1 MFDLIV
7 KGGDVVDGTGAPRRR
22 ADVGV
27 RGSRIEA
34 IGDLSQAQAAKVIDA
49 TGRVVTPGFIDVHTH
64 IDAQAFWD
72 TTLSPSPLHG
82 VTTAIAGNCGF
93 SIAPL
98 GTNPDDGVYLMKMLS
113 RVEGMPLESLQVG
126 VPWNWDTTEEYLAAL
141 DNTLAIN
148 AGFKVGH
155 SALRRVVM
163 GPAATEREATP
174 DEIERMCG
182 LLRDGLRAGALGFS
196 SSWSTTHNDTERHM
210 VPSRYSSREE
220 LVALCAVLADF
231 EGTSLEFIPKVGP
244 FERDTLDLMADMSVA
259 AKAPLNWNVL
269 PAHASNKAEREQKLA
284 GGDVAAA
291 RGGKVVGLTA
301 PMTLNF
307 RLSFISGFIL
317 DAIPGW
323 DDVMLMSKAEK
334 LALLS
339 DPAERRRLGELA
351 AADHPMRHF
360 ANWPRMIIHDTFDP
374 ANEGCLGRTIG
385 EIAEE
390 RGLSP
395 WDTLCEIAV
404 ADDLRTSFGHP
415 KAENEPIELWEA
427 RVETWRD
434 PRAVV
439 GASDAGAHL
448 DMFLSANYSTVMLG
462 EAVVKRKM
470 MPIEEAIRLLTAV
483 PADLY
488 GIVDRGRLVEGAYAD
503 LVVLD
508 EHSVGSNDM
517 VYKHDLPAGA
527 PRLYADA
534 HGIDSVVCNGVEI
547 VRGTE
552 FTDARPGTI
561 LRSGTDT
568 TGKL

>member
-1 MFDLIV
+1 MFDLIIR
-7 KGGDVVDGTGAPRRR
+7 GGDVVDGTGAPRRR
-22 ADVGV
+22 ADIGV
-27 RGSRIEA
+27 KGTRIEA
-34 IGDLSQAQAAKVIDA
+34 IGDLSTAQATKVIDA

-98 GTNPDDGVYLMKMLS
+98 GTNPADGEYLMKMLS
-113 RVEGMPLESLQVG
+113 RVEGMPLESLQQG

-141 DNTLAIN
+141 DHTLSINT
-148 AGFKVGH
+148 GFKVGH

-163 GPAATEREATP
+163 GTDATVREATP
-174 DEIERMCG
+174 EEIERMCG

-196 SSWSTTHNDTERHM
+196 SSWSTTHNDTEGHM
-210 VPSRYSSREE
+210 VPSRYSSRGE
-220 LVALCAVLADF
+220 LLALCAVLADF
-231 EGTSLEFIPKVGP
+231 PGTTLEFIPKIGL
-244 FERDTLDLMADMSVA
+244 FDTETLELMAEMSVV
-259 AKAPLNWNVL
+259 AKSPLNWNVL
-269 PAHASNKAEREQKLA
+269 QAHPSNKAEREQKLA
-284 GGDVAAA
+284 SSDVAAA

-317 DAIPGW
+317 DAVPGW
-323 DDVMLMSKAEK
+323 EDVMLLSKGEK
-334 LALLS
+334 LALLV

-351 AADHPMRHF
+351 AAEHPMRHF
-360 ANWPRMIIHDTFDP
+360 TNWRRMIIHDTFDP
-374 ANEGCLGRTIG
+374 ANEGCAGRTIG
-385 EIAEE
+385 AIAEE

-395 WDTLCEIAV
+395 WDTLCEIAL
-404 ADDLRTSFGHP
+404 ADGLRTSFGHP
-415 KAENEPIELWEA
+415 TVEDEPQDLWEA

-448 DMFLSANYSTVMLG
+448 DMFLSANYSTVMLS
-462 EAVVKRKM
+462 EAVVKRGM
-470 MPIEEAIRLLTAV
+470 MSIEEAINLLTAV

-508 EHSVGSNDM
+508 EHSVGSNEM
-517 VYKHDLPAGA
+517 VYKHDLPGGA
-527 PRLYADA
+527 SRLYADA

-552 FTDARPGTI
+552 FTAARPGTL
-561 LRSGTDT
+561 LRSGRDT
-568 TGKL
+568 TGSL

>member
-7 KGGDVVDGTGAPRRR
+7 RGGDVIDGTGAPRRR
-22 ADVGV
+22 ADIGV
-27 RGSRIEA
+27 RGRRIEA
-34 IGDLSQAQAAKVIDA
+34 IGDLSAADAAKVIDA
-49 TGRVVTPGFIDVHTH
+49 AGRVVTPGFIDVHTH

-98 GTNPDDGVYLMKMLS
+98 GTNPADGLYLMKMLS
-113 RVEGMPLESLQVG
+113 RVEGMPLESLQQG

-163 GPAATEREATP
+163 GPAATEREATAE
-174 DEIERMCG
+174 EIAAMCG
-182 LLRDGLRAGALGFS
+182 LLRDGLRAGGLGFS
-196 SSWSTTHNDTERHM
+196 SSWSTTHNDTERNM
-210 VPSRYSSREE
+210 VPSRYASRAE
-220 LVALCAVLADF
+220 LLALCAVLADF
-231 EGTSLEFIPKVGP
+231 DGTSLEFIPKIGP
-244 FERDTLDLMADMSVA
+244 FDEATLDLMADMSVA

-269 PAHASNKAEREQKLA
+269 VAHPSNAVERAHKLSA
-284 GGDVAAA
+284 GDVAAA

-307 RLSFISGFIL
+307 RLSFISGFLL
-317 DAIPGW
+317 DAVPGW
-323 DDVMLMSKAEK
+323 EDVMLLSKDEK

-339 DPAERRRLGELA
+339 DPAERRHLGELA
-351 AADHPMRHF
+351 AADHMMRHF
-360 ANWPRMIIHDTFDP
+360 TNWPRMVIHDTFDA
-374 ANEGCLGRTIG
+374 ANDGCVGRTIG
-385 EIAEE
+385 AIAEA

-395 WDTLCEIAV
+395 WDTLCEIV
-404 ADDLRTSFGHP
+404 IADDLRTSFGHP
-415 KAENEPIELWEA
+415 TVENEPIELWQA

-448 DMFLSANYSTVMLG
+448 DMFLSANYSTVLLG
-462 EAVVKRKM
+462 EAVVKRGM
-470 MPIEEAIRLLTAV
+470 MPIEEAVNLLTAV

-488 GIVDRGRLVEGAYAD
+488 GIVDRGRIVEGAYAD

-508 EHSVGSNDM
+508 EHSVGSNEM
-517 VYKHDLPAGA
+517 EYRHDLPGGA
-527 PRLYADA
+527 SRLYADA

-552 FTDARPGTI
+552 FTSDRPGII

-568 TGKL
+568 KGTL

>member
-7 KGGDVVDGTGAPRRR
+7 KGGDVVDGTGASRRR

-27 RGSRIEA
+27 KGSRIEA
-34 IGDLSQAQAAKVIDA
+34 IGDLSAATAAKVIDA

-98 GTNPDDGVYLMKMLS
+98 GTNPDDGLYLMKMLS
-113 RVEGMPLESLQVG
+113 RVEGMPLESLQQG

-141 DNTLAIN
+141 DHTLAIN
-148 AGFKVGH
+148 TGFKVGH

-163 GPAATEREATP
+163 GPAATQREATP
-174 DEIERMCG
+174 EEVERMCG

-196 SSWSTTHNDTERHM
+196 SSWSTTHNDTERNM
-210 VPSRYSSREE
+210 VPSRYSSRGE
-220 LVALCAVLADF
+220 LLALCAVLADF
-231 EGTSLEFIPKVGP
+231 EGTSLEFIPKIGA
-244 FERDTLDLMADMSVA
+244 FEQDTLDLMADMSVV

-284 GGDVAAA
+284 AGDVAAA

-307 RLSFISGFIL
+307 RLSFISGFLL

-323 DDVMLMSKAEK
+323 EDVMLLPVDEK

-351 AADHPMRHF
+351 AADHLMRHF
-360 ANWPRMIIHDTFDP
+360 ANWSRMIIHDTFDV
-374 ANEGCLGRTIG
+374 ANEGCLGRAISD
-385 EIAEE
+385 IAAE

-395 WDTLCEIAV
+395 WDTLCEIAI

-415 KAENEPIELWEA
+415 TVENESTELWEA

-448 DMFLSANYSTVMLG
+448 DMFLSANYSTVMLS
-462 EAVVKRKM
+462 EAVVKRGM
-470 MPIEEAIRLLTAV
+470 MPIEEAVNLLTAV

-508 EHSVGSNDM
+508 EHTVGSNAM
-517 VYKHDLPAGA
+517 VYRHDLPGGA
-527 PRLYADA
+527 ARLYADA

-552 FTDARPGTI
+552 FTSARPGTI
-561 LRSGTDT
+561 LRSGRDT